1 MKELIEF
8 IARSLTSNPDAV
20 RVTKSDE
27 GDQIVIRL
35 EVAPEDK
42 GKVIGRQ
49 GRVAQAMRTLLRV
62 AAVKDGHP
70 RRAGDCLNAAAMDAG
85 VVRQRP
91 RQAVRIRRPPRKPR
105 PEW

>member
-1 MKELIEF
+1 MAAPMKELIEY
-8 IARSLTSNPDAV
+8 IAQSLTSNPDAV
-20 RVTKSDE
+20 RVTEEDE

-62 AAVKDGHP
+62 AAVKDGS
-70 RRAGDCLNAAAMDAG
+70 RAVLEI
-85 VVRQRP
+85 V
-91 RQAVRIRRPPRKPR
+91 
-105 PEW
+105 